1 METFPDD
8 SVHDDPGQQ
17 QEAEE
22 VGLDPAHLLNTR
34 ADVQNLVAGKQWV
47 IFLSV
52 LWIFSPWKL
61 YFHLGGLI
69 GD

>member
-1 METFPDD
+1 MRRCGCRSYLAGVVETFPDD

-22 VGLDPAHLLNTR
+22 VGLDPANLLNTR

-52 LWIFSPWKL
+52 L
-61 YFHLGGLI
+61 
-69 GD
+69 

>member
-17 QEAEE
+17 QETEE
-22 VGLDPAHLLNTR
+22 IGLHAAHLLDTR
-34 ADVQNLVAGKQWV
+34 ADVQNLVAGKQSV

-52 LWIFSPWKL
+52 LWIFSPWEL

>member
-8 SVHDDPGQQ
+8 AVHDDPGQQ

-22 VGLDPAHLLNTR
+22 VGLDPAHLLDTR

-52 LWIFSPWKL
+52 L
-61 YFHLGGLI
+61 
-69 GD
+69 